1 VSAKI
6 KKWVEGYVKLREDKA
21 EMEERH
27 REELAP
33 IKALMAKIEARMLE
47 HMNDEG
53 ATSIKTEAGTAYKAV
68 RTSTSVADRSAF
80 MDFVIE
86 HEAWEFLETRAN
98 KSAVVA
104 YKEEH
109 DDLPPG
115 LNWREQV
122 VVNFRRS

>member
-1 VSAKI
+1 MNAKLQ
-6 KKWVEGYVKLREDKA
+6 KWIGGYIKLRDKKS

-27 REELAP
+27 REEMAP
-33 IKALMAKIEARMLE
+33 INELMAKIEAQMLE
-47 HMNDEG
+47 HMSEEG
-53 ATSIKTEAGTAYKAV
+53 ATSIKTEAGTAYRTT

-80 MDFVIE
+80 MGFVIE
-86 HEAWEFLETRAN
+86 NEAWEFLESRAN